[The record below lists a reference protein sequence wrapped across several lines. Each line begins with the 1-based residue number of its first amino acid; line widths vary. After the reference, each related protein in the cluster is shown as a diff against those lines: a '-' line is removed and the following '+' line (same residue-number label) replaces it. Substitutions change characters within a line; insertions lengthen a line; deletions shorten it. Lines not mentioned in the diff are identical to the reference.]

1 MTVEAS
7 EPFLVVIRVLV
18 HAPVEMTPFS
28 FEVHFSMTVDFS
40 LSISVRVYFEFRDF
54 IDNKI

>member
-7 EPFLVVIRVLV
+7 DPFRVVIRVFV
-18 HAPVEMTPFS
+18 QAPVEITPFS
-28 FEVHFSMTVDFS
+28 LEVHLSMTVDFS